1 MKHNEFKAYFKKK
14 LLAKVQNT
22 YDLVSIDE
30 SSSNRTIYLVD
41 KELLKTDYVVT
52 CFFGT
57 NNYHIKVFKLDE
69 DHQKDK
75 KKLHQFVDK
84 SCIYDEDYSYL
95 AFHNIQKVLKLF

>member
-14 LLAKVQNT
+14 LLAKVQNI

-30 SSSNRTIYLVD
+30 SSSSRTIYLID
-41 KELLKTDYVVT
+41 KELLKTDYVIT

-57 NNYHIKVFKLDE
+57 NNYHVKVFKLEKDHKNDEKQFSKFSKENCICDE
-69 DHQKDK
+69 DH
-75 KKLHQFVDK
+75 
-84 SCIYDEDYSYL
+84 SYL

>member
-14 LLAKVQNT
+14 LLAKVQNN

-30 SSSNRTIYLVD
+30 SSSNRTIYLVN
-41 KELLKTDYVVT
+41 KELLKIDYVIT

-69 DHQKDK
+69 DHKKDK
-75 KKLHQFVDK
+75 KKLHQFLDK
-84 SCIYDEDYSYL
+84 SCICDEDHSYL
-95 AFHNIQKVLKLF
+95 AFHNTQKVLKLF